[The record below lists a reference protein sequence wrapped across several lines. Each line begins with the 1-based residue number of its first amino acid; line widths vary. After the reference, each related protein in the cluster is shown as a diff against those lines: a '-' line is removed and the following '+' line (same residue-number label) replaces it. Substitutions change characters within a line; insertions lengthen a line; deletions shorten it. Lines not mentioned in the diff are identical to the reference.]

1 MQKHRGFLFWWLS
14 RSQRVNDPILRK
26 KKTLL
31 TGIQM
36 KSCLSWTSTGWQS
49 YPTISYISHMKVP
62 PPKKTVYLQ
71 PAVVF
76 SKLGN
81 FENRWKQMKTAEN
94 SEVCEWWVSLG
105 QILSPLGLV
114 GLVGWIMR
122 KKKTAKSH
130 GWNLLVRCWTVQVAR
145 KTLKWSSGM
154 QNCGSME

>member
-36 KSCLSWTSTGWQS
+36 KSCLSWTSTGWKS

-62 PPKKTVYLQ
+62 PKKKTVYLQ

-122 KKKTAKSH
+122 KKKNCDIPWLEPPSEML
-130 GWNLLVRCWTVQVAR
+130 NCP
-145 KTLKWSSGM
+145 SGKK
-154 QNCGSME
+154 NA